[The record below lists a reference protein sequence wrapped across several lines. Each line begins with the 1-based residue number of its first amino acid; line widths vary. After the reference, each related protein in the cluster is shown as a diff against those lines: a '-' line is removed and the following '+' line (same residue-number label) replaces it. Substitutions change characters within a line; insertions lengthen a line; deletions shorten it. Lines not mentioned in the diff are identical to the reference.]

1 MLQVSVDI
9 MITMLQVRCPEQA
22 RKIQL
27 YDLIADPGVMIVE
40 IMIVLGRP
48 WEPGMIAK
56 IF

>member
-1 MLQVSVDI
+1 
-9 MITMLQVRCPEQA
+9 MITMLQVRRPEQA